1 MSSKVRFSVGL
12 DPKINEAIENLA
24 RRHKPAVSKGYI
36 VEFALVRLLEAMET
50 KQLTL
55 PLLLEDGRD
64 AGG

>member
-1 MSSKVRFSVGL
+1 L

-50 KQLTL
+50 KQLKL

-64 AGG
+64 VGD